1 MTLLIVGLLL
11 FLGVHSTRMVADG
24 WRTSAISRVGLRP
37 WKAAY
42 ALLSIL
48 GFIAI
53 VVGYGQTRADPV
65 HVWSPPLW
73 TAHLAIALT
82 LPAFVLLVAAYVPRN
97 RLRAWVGHPMLA
109 GVKLW
114 ALAHLISNGRLG
126 DIVLFGA
133 FLAWAVADFVVSR
146 RRDRARGT
154 GPAPGRLAGDVLT
167 VVIGVALW
175 LLFAHWLHAA
185 WIGVDPMAWMR

>member
-1 MTLLIVGLLL
+1 MTLLIVGLVL
-11 FLGVHSTRMVADG
+11 FLGVHSTRMVAGD
-24 WRTSAISRVGLRP
+24 WRERMIARIGVGP
-37 WKAAY
+37 WKGVY
-42 ALLSIL
+42 SLLSIL

-53 VVGYGQTRADPV
+53 VIGYGQTRMAPV
-65 HVWSPPLW
+65 HVWSPPAW

-97 RLRAWVGHPMLA
+97 RLRAWIGHPMLA

-133 FLAWAVADFVVSR
+133 FLAWAVADFVASR
-146 RRDRARGT
+146 RRDRALGT
-154 GPAPGRLAGDVLT
+154 GPAPGRLVGDVLT
-167 VVIGVALW
+167 LVIGVALW
-175 LLFAHWLHAA
+175 ALFAYWLHAR

>member
-1 MTLLIVGLLL
+1 MTLLIVGLLV
-11 FLGVHSTRMVADG
+11 FLGVHSTRMIAG
-24 WRTSAISRVGLRP
+24 NWRERMISRIGVGP
-37 WKAAY
+37 WKGLY
-42 ALLSIL
+42 ALLSIAGL
-48 GFIAI
+48 VAI
-53 VVGYGQTRADPV
+53 VIGYGQTRADPV
-65 HVWSPPLW
+65 HVWAPPLW

-97 RLRAWVGHPMLA
+97 RLRAWLGHPMLA

-154 GPAPGRLAGDVLT
+154 GPAPGRLLGDVLT
-167 VVIGVALW
+167 VVIGLALW
-175 LLFAHWLHAA
+175 ALFAYWLHAL